1 MRGIDIRQHG
11 SGNAGGT
18 NVIRVLGWKAGVFVI
33 LVDMAK
39 GLFATM
45 VLARLMYGPI
55 PFVNRTPFDD
65 FTVVQII
72 AGCSAILGHV
82 WTLFAGFK
90 GGKGIATAGG
100 MLIGIAPVEVAISFG
115 VFALVFLISHY
126 VSLGSLSAA
135 DSVPADDV
143 LPRKSLHGRYWGY
156 HTLIFFSIGI
166 AALIIYTHRTNIGRL
181 IAGTENR
188 ISSLR
193 LGGKKDVAPLA
204 GSLTP
209 FIYANCRARCGE
221 LGNHP
226 VDPPRGK
233 LPSGLALVLP

>member
-1 MRGIDIRQHG
+1 MLPIGIVAVLSYLLGSIPTAIIVAKRVRGIDIRQYG

-18 NVIRVLGWKAGVFVI
+18 NVIRVLGWKVGVFVI

-45 VLARLMYGPI
+45 VLARLMYGAM
-55 PFVNRTPFDD
+55 PFENRTPFDD
-65 FTVVQII
+65 FTVVQLI
-72 AGCSAILGHV
+72 AGCAAILGHV

-100 MLIGIAPVEVAISFG
+100 MLIGIAPVEVAVSFG

-135 DSVPADDV
+135 ITFPLTMFFRENLFMVDIE
-143 LPRKSLHGRYWGY
+143 GY

-166 AALIIYTHRTNIGRL
+166 AALVIYTHRTNIGRL
-181 IAGTENR
+181 IAGTESR
-188 ISSLR
+188 MTSLR
-193 LGGKKDVAPLA
+193 RGGRTTLAP
-204 GSLTP
+204 P
-209 FIYANCRARCGE
+209 GE
-221 LGNHP
+221 
-226 VDPPRGK
+226 
-233 LPSGLALVLP
+233 A